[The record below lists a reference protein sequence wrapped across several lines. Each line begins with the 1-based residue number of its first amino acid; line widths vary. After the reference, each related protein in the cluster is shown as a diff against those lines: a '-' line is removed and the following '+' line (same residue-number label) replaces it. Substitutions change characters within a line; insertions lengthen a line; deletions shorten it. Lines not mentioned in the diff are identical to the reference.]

1 MANWQ
6 KSFRAIP
13 ADIERKIK
21 DLNSKSAVVGC
32 ATKLSEKDIR
42 DGVYEHLGILVEKGK
57 LSFPERIVP
66 DASAGRS
73 AEFNANGREII
84 RKDLPMITKT
94 YTFEAPNYGDW
105 SNGSHEVSQD
115 RDVYQREFTPP
126 DENEIKSELIGKE
139 SDSGETGYVF
149 RFILDQP
156 LSIGARGYK
165 DELLRLLNLLQES
178 VGSVDLFP
186 SDAKL
191 EDYLK
196 TIYVNWEILPPG
208 ERDKNIAK
216 ITASVGTVNE
226 ETRKRIADRYDF
238 FDKMKPEAL
247 IKGHG
252 GFRRYFGAKFTDELV
267 AFENMDYGNAV
278 YIMLANWKE
287 ASRRTKQELLA
298 SGRDG
303 KDFFRVVHSS
313 GWKTQVKEL
322 IRKHRK

>member
-1 MANWQ
+1 MAKWQ

-21 DLNSKSAVVGC
+21 SLNSKSAVVAC

-42 DGVYEHLGILVEKGK
+42 DGVYEHLGIVMEKGK
-57 LSFPERIVP
+57 LSFPERVVP

-73 AEFNANGREII
+73 SEFNANGREVI

-105 SNGSHEVSQD
+105 SNGSHDVSQN
-115 RDVYQREFTPP
+115 RDVYQREFIPP
-126 DENEIKSELIGKE
+126 DENEISIELIGE
-139 SDSGETGYVF
+139 EGVGEEKGYVF
-149 RFILDQP
+149 RFMIEQP
-156 LSIGARGYK
+156 LTIGAKGYK
-165 DELLRLLNLLQES
+165 EELLRLLNLLQEN
-178 VGSVDLFP
+178 VGSVDVFP

-191 EDYLK
+191 EDYLR

-216 ITASVGTVNE
+216 ITASVRNADE

-247 IKGHG
+247 IQGQG

-278 YIMLANWKE
+278 YIMLADWKE
-287 ASRRTKQELLA
+287 ASKRTKQELLA